1 MAPTLK
7 NVSMSMLHHAP
18 DATLE
23 IVKFVRECL
32 FVAHPQMAPLLL
44 LEGEAEE
51 DGVILPTAAVNL
63 PTTGE
68 KDPFGI
74 STGQSLMWEAALI
87 ADHVSPAVSEA
98 TLELLGNFSA
108 LVLSNQGLHYQ

>member
-1 MAPTLK
+1 
-7 NVSMSMLHHAP
+7 
-18 DATLE
+18 
-23 IVKFVRECL
+23 
-32 FVAHPQMAPLLL
+32 MAPLLL

-74 STGQSLMWEAALI
+74 SAGQSLMWEAALI

-98 TLELLGNFSA
+98 TLELLGKCFSIKDSFFFFNSRFDKFW
-108 LVLSNQGLHYQ
+108 LIFCDLLFCKYLNV